1 MSYSISQ
8 LIDLARIQQ
17 LSEAFYTATGIPLSV
32 INLQGEVVAG
42 SGYQPVCTQ
51 FHWLN
56 PQTRARCVE
65 SNATLAGRLSA
76 TQKYALHRCLNG
88 LIDAAMPIIVEGETL
103 ATMFT
108 GQFFLAPPDLSYFQ
122 NQARQFGFDEE
133 TYLTS
138 VAQVPIFEEGR
149 LPAVLGYLVQFAE
162 FLAEMGL
169 RQQKQL
175 EAQEALRQSEQ
186 QYRLLA
192 ENVHDVIWRLNLRDM
207 CFTYISPSIIRLRG
221 YTSEE
226 AMTQSICDMVDAE
239 SFAMIE
245 RILPERLRRFCA
257 GDPAAHI
264 QTNVVHQPCKDG
276 TWIWVEMITTL
287 IADSNGQ
294 VTEMVGVSRN
304 ISDRRQVEIALRA
317 SQERLE
323 MALRGADLGS
333 FDANLQTHY
342 VFFDSRWAE
351 ILGYHWNELEPST
364 QTWPRLVHPEDWER
378 VNATLERCFRGETSL
393 YEAEYRM
400 RTRSGEWKWVL
411 ARGRVLERAADGN
424 PVRFSGTHQDI
435 TERKRADDALRRMAQ
450 RLENIHAIDQ
460 SILAAAP
467 LEEICRETAAR
478 LRIQMPCERAEIVFS
493 AIPAENQAGNHNST
507 LRQAVTDAEAWL
519 LQALQPAGESGW
531 VNTQVIADLQKL
543 ALPVERLQALGLEG
557 MRSFLAVS
565 LADNGQRMGSLWLA
579 AGAPAVFG
587 SDQVEMVSE
596 VARELVL
603 AARQARLRA
612 EVACRAQELE
622 QRVAARTSQLQ
633 TANRELETFAYS
645 VSHDLKAPLRA
656 IEGYA
661 CLMIEDYAP
670 HLDEQAKIY
679 LNNIQRASLRLAQ
692 LIGDLLEY
700 SRLERRPR
708 SFSRV
713 NPAHLIES
721 IIAERAD
728 EISSRPVEIWVDL
741 PQVEVMVEVEG
752 FALAMRNLLDNAL
765 KFTQD
770 VPIPRIEIGGREAEN
785 VCMLWVKD
793 NGIGFDMIYA
803 NRIFEVFQQLH
814 RINEYPG
821 TGIGLAIVRKAMER
835 IGGRVWVK
843 SSPGQGAA
851 FYLEIPK

>member
-8 LIDLARIQQ
+8 LVDMARVQQ
-17 LSEAFYTATGIPLSV
+17 LSEAFYAATGIPMSV
-32 INLQGEVVAG
+32 VNLQGEVIAG
-42 SGYQPVCTQ
+42 SGWQTLCTQ

-56 PQTRARCVE
+56 PRTRVRCME
-65 SNATLAGRLSA
+65 SNAILAGRLSA

-108 GQFFLAPPDLSYFQ
+108 GQFFLAPPDLDYFH

-133 TYLTS
+133 AYLAAVT
-138 VAQVPIFEEGR
+138 QVPIFEEIR
-149 LPAVLGYLVQFAE
+149 LPAILGYLVQFAE
-162 FLAEMGL
+162 FVAEMGL

-192 ENVHDVIWRLNLRDM
+192 ENVHDVIWRLDLGEMR
-207 CFTYISPSIIRLRG
+207 FTYISPSIIRLRG
-221 YTSEE
+221 YTPEE
-226 AMTQSICDMVDAE
+226 AMTQSIRDMLDAE

-245 RILPERLRRFCA
+245 RALPERLRRFYA
-257 GDPAAHI
+257 GDPTAQV
-264 QTNVVHQPCKDG
+264 QTDVVRQPCKDG
-276 TWIWVEMITTL
+276 TWIWTEMITTL
-287 IADSNGQ
+287 VADPNGQ
-294 VTEMVGVSRN
+294 ASEVVGVSRN
-304 ISDRRQVEIALRA
+304 ISDRRQVETALRA
-317 SQERLE
+317 SQDRLE

-342 VFFDSRWAE
+342 VFFDHRWAE
-351 ILGYHWNELEPST
+351 ILGYRGNELEPST
-364 QTWPRLVHPEDWER
+364 QTWPSLVHPEDWER
-378 VNATLERCFRGETSL
+378 VNATLERCFRGETAL

-400 RTRSGEWKWVL
+400 RTHSGEWKWVL
-411 ARGRVLERAADGN
+411 ARGKVLERDADGN
-424 PVRFSGTHQDI
+424 PIRFSGTHQDI
-435 TERKRADDALRRMAQ
+435 TERKHADNALRRMTQ

-493 AIPAENQAGNHNST
+493 AISAENQSGKHNST
-507 LRQAVTDAEAWL
+507 FHQAAADAEAWL
-519 LQALQPAGESGW
+519 LQALQPASESGW
-531 VNTQVIADLQKL
+531 VNAQVIADLQKL
-543 ALPVERLQALGLEG
+543 ALPADRLQSLGLEG

-579 AGAPAVFG
+579 ASAPAVFG

-612 EVACRAQELE
+612 EVASRAQELE

-661 CLMIEDYAP
+661 RLMIEDYAP
-670 HLDEQAKIY
+670 HLDEQAQIY

-700 SRLERRPR
+700 SRLERRPK
-708 SFSRV
+708 SLSRL
-713 NPAHLIES
+713 NPSHLIES

-728 EISSRPVEIWVDL
+728 EISSRPVEIRMDL
-741 PQVEVMVEVEG
+741 PQVELTVEIEG

-765 KFTQD
+765 KFTRD
-770 VPIPRIEIGGREAEN
+770 VPIPRIEIGGRDAGN
-785 VCMLWVKD
+785 VCLLWVKD
-793 NGIGFDMIYA
+793 NGIGFDMAYYS
-803 NRIFEVFQQLH
+803 RVFEVFQRLH
-814 RINEYPG
+814 RIDEYPG

-835 IGGRVWVK
+835 IGGRVWAE
-843 SSPGQGAA
+843 SAPGQGAT
-851 FYLEIPK
+851 FYLEIPI

>member
-1 MSYSISQ
+1 MS
-8 LIDLARIQQ
+8 
-17 LSEAFYTATGIPLSV
+17 V
-32 INLQGEVVAG
+32 VNLQGEVIAG
-42 SGYQPVCTQ
+42 SGWQSICTQ
-51 FHWLN
+51 FHWLH

-65 SNATLAGRLSA
+65 SNAILAGRLST

-108 GQFFLAPPDLSYFQ
+108 GQFFLEPPDWSYFQ

-133 TYLTS
+133 AYHAA
-138 VAQVPIFEEGR
+138 VAQVPIFEESR

-175 EAQEALRQSEQ
+175 EAQAALRQSEQ

-192 ENVHDVIWRLNLRDM
+192 ENVHDVIWRLDLQNMR
-207 CFTYISPSIIRLRG
+207 FTYISPSIIRLRG
-221 YTSEE
+221 YTPEE

-239 SFAMIE
+239 SLTMIE
-245 RILPERLRRFCA
+245 RSLPARLHRFYA
-257 GDPAAHI
+257 GDPAAHV
-264 QTNVVHQPCKDG
+264 QTDVIRQPCKDG

-287 IADSNGQ
+287 VAGANGQ
-294 VTEMVGVSRN
+294 AAEVVGISRN
-304 ISDRRQVEIALRA
+304 ISDRRQVETALRA

-333 FDANLQTHY
+333 FDANLQTDY

-351 ILGYHWNELEPST
+351 ILGYRWNELEPST
-364 QTWPRLVHPEDWER
+364 KTWPRLVHPEDWGR
-378 VNATLERCFRGETSL
+378 VNAALERCFKGETSL

-400 RTRSGEWKWVL
+400 RTRSGEWKWVV
-411 ARGRVLERAADGN
+411 ARGRVLERDSDGN
-424 PVRFSGTHQDI
+424 PIRFSGTHQDI

-478 LRIQMPCERAEIVFS
+478 LRTQMPCERAEIVFS
-493 AIPAENQAGNHNST
+493 VSSAENLTGSRNST
-507 LRQAVTDAEAWL
+507 ILQTAADAETWL

-543 ALPVERLQALGLEG
+543 ALPPERLQALGLDG

-565 LADNGQRMGSLWLA
+565 LADNGQRMGTLWLA
-579 AGAPAVFG
+579 ASTPAVFG
-587 SDQVEMVSE
+587 SDQVEIASE

-603 AARQARLRA
+603 AACQTRLRA
-612 EVACRAQELE
+612 EVISRAQELE

-661 CLMIEDYAP
+661 RLMIEDYAP
-670 HLDEQAKIY
+670 HLDEQAQTY
-679 LNNIQRASLRLAQ
+679 LNNIERASLRLGQ

-700 SRLERRPR
+700 SRLERRSR

-721 IIAERAD
+721 IVAERAD
-728 EISSRPVEIWVDL
+728 EISNRAIKIRIDL
-741 PQVEVMVEVEG
+741 PQVEVTVEVEG
-752 FALAMRNLLDNAL
+752 LALAIRNLLDNAL
-765 KFTQD
+765 KFTRE
-770 VPIPRIEIGGREAEN
+770 VPTPSIEIGGRDAEN
-785 VCMLWVKD
+785 VCVLWVKD

-803 NRIFEVFQQLH
+803 DRIFEVFQQLH

-835 IGGRVWVK
+835 IGGRVWAK
-843 SSPGQGAA
+843 SVPGQGAT